1 MTDPVSVTTSESGAG
16 AGAETG
22 TGAGSG
28 TGTGTGTGIFRL
40 VDAQLPSLIEE
51 LADLLV
57 DTVNGG
63 ASIGFLAPLDRAAAV
78 TWWKARVDAVPAG
91 GLDVWVAR
99 DGDRVLG
106 TVGLVFPDK
115 PNSRHR
121 AELVKLM
128 VHRDARGQGL
138 GRTLLAT
145 AERAAVDAGITL
157 LHLDTETDSP
167 AERLYGK
174 AGWTR
179 IGTIPDYAADP
190 HGTPRPT
197 SIYYKQVGTR
207 TPAR

>member
-1 MTDPVSVTTSESGAG
+1 M
-16 AGAETG
+16 
-22 TGAGSG
+22 
-28 TGTGTGTGIFRL
+28 IFRP
-40 VDAQLPSLIEE
+40 DGPQLRSSIEE

-78 TWWKARVDAVPAG
+78 AWWQERVEAASAG
-91 GLDVWVAR
+91 GLAVWVAC
-99 DGDRVLG
+99 DGDRVVG

-128 VHRDARGQGL
+128 VHRQGRGQGL
-138 GRTLLAT
+138 GRALLAT
-145 AERAAVDAGITL
+145 AERAAVDAGATL

-167 AERLYGK
+167 AERLYDR

-190 HGTPRPT
+190 RGTLRPT
-197 SIYYKQVGTR
+197 SIYYKQVG
-207 TPAR
+207 AGASA